1 MFDDGQITAQPSV
14 YICDPC
20 QAHGIPTWADS
31 QPMFSMVNTTPVKK
45 ERLPMMRADWTRVR
59 QHTESVLRDYGV
71 IDGLDSLLWE
81 RTAEGLAEQFPGSFG
96 ALYGEASSNWR
107 AAFKRPGTR
116 VSGVKGLAL
125 ASGSGHPGGGMPL
138 ATLSGALAAQAL
150 NSEFKQGRRQEVSAA
165 QITLVESNR
174 MDQRKVS

>member
-1 MFDDGQITAQPSV
+1 MGT
-14 YICDPC
+14 
-20 QAHGIPTWADS
+20 HGRGACRAIP
-31 QPMFSMVNTTPVKK
+31 
-45 ERLPMMRADWTRVR
+45 RLVWGVVR
-59 QHTESVLRDYGV
+59 
-71 IDGLDSLLWE
+71 
-81 RTAEGLAEQFPGSFG
+81 
-96 ALYGEASSNWR
+96 EASSNWR